1 MDEDSD
7 SIKRSSARTEIGLKW
22 LLLASLIIN
31 TGASTLWP
39 ITTLYTKEGLH
50 QSMVVAGLVLT
61 IMAFFMMLGNYIGGV
76 LFDRWRP
83 YYSITLSTGL
93 STMASILLIWWHAWP
108 IYPLLLFIIGF
119 GDGIINTNLYAY
131 AAMVTHHSQRKVF
144 NLLAVTMNLGV
155 VLGTIIVGLLYQR
168 GVTYIF
174 LMAALMYL
182 GCLSLVSL
190 HFSLPALAKVIA
202 KKAKKRVVFRP
213 SKVVSAIAILVFTIY
228 FGYVMWEAPIAV
240 HMTNLGMSVQDYT
253 NLWTINGLI
262 IVFLQTVIGWLARKW
277 SYQARVLIGSAIFAV
292 SFLMLTTAKNYVLF
306 ICIMAILT
314 LGEMLISPNVPIWV
328 DNLVTEN
335 VRGQAQGFVNMMIS
349 LGRAVGPLIGGVI
362 IEKYSYNVLF
372 LCIFLLIMSVVL
384 IIFMTNKVTRHN
396 TAIDFDKS

>member
-1 MDEDSD
+1 M
-7 SIKRSSARTEIGLKW
+7 
-22 LLLASLIIN
+22 
-31 TGASTLWP
+31 
-39 ITTLYTKEGLH
+39 
-50 QSMVVAGLVLT
+50 
-61 IMAFFMMLGNYIGGV
+61 
-76 LFDRWRP
+76 
-83 YYSITLSTGL
+83 
-93 STMASILLIWWHAWP
+93 
-108 IYPLLLFIIGF
+108 IGF

-202 KKAKKRVVFRP
+202 KKRLVFRP

-396 TAIDFDKS
+396 KAIDFDKS